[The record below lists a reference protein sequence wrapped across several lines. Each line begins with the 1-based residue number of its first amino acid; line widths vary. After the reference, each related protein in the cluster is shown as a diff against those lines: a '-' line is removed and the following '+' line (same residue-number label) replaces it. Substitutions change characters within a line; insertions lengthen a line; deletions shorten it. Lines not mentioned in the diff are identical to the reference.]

1 MSRLLLVI
9 TGPTASGKSA
19 LALDL
24 AGRLGCDI
32 ISADS
37 RQIYRDIPIVT
48 AAPTAEE
55 LGRVRHH
62 FVGVASL
69 DEPYSAARYEREVME
84 LLPAMWQK
92 SDVAIL
98 CGGSMMYIDAVINGL
113 DLLPDIPETTRARV
127 VDFYRSHGLEA
138 LQQWLREVDPE
149 YYERVDLNNHGR
161 LVHAIEVSLEAGV
174 PYSSLLGKQRPTRD
188 FEVLMVAP
196 EWPRE
201 MLFSRI
207 NSRVDRMVA
216 DGLEAEARSVYHLR
230 HLNSLN
236 TVGLKEM
243 FACFDGLMDRD
254 TAIAR
259 IAKNTR
265 VYAKKQLTWMRRYTD
280 MVRLDAREDMVEA
293 TLRLLQARRPQI
305 PCGAPG
311 CPSLPD
317 RS

>member
-24 AGRLGCDI
+24 AEKIGCDI

-48 AAPTAEE
+48 AAPTADD
-55 LGRVRHH
+55 LSRVCHH

-69 DEPYSAARYEREVME
+69 DEPYSAARYEQEVLA
-84 LLPAMWQK
+84 LLPAMWRK
-92 SDVAIL
+92 SEVAIL

-113 DLLPDIPETTRARV
+113 DRLPDVPDATRARV
-127 VDFYRSHGLEA
+127 VEFFHTHGLDA
-138 LQQWLREVDPE
+138 LQQWLHDVDPD
-149 YYERVDLNNHGR
+149 YYGRVDLNNHGR
-161 LVHAIEVSLEAGV
+161 LIHAIEVSLEAGV
-174 PYSSLLGKQRPTRD
+174 PYSSLLGKEKQARD
-188 FEVLMVAP
+188 FDVLMVAP

-201 MLFSRI
+201 MLFDRI
-207 NSRVDRMVA
+207 NSRVGRMVA
-216 DGLEAEARSVYHLR
+216 DGLEDEARRVYPLR
-230 HLNSLN
+230 SLNSLN

-243 FACFDGLMDRD
+243 FAYFDGLMDRN

-280 MVRLDAREDMVEA
+280 LVRLDARCDMVEP
-293 TLRLLQARRPQI
+293 TLRLLQARRP
-305 PCGAPG
+305 
-311 CPSLPD
+311 
-317 RS
+317 

>member
-1 MSRLLLVI
+1 MGRLLLVI

-24 AGRLGCDI
+24 AEQLGCDI

-48 AAPTAEE
+48 AAPTADD
-55 LGRVRHH
+55 LRRARHH
-62 FVGVASL
+62 FVGIASL

-84 LLPAMWQK
+84 LLPEMWRK

-113 DLLPDIPETTRARV
+113 DRLPDVPEATRARV
-127 VDFYRSHGLEA
+127 VDFFNTYGLDA
-138 LQQWLREVDPE
+138 LQQWLREVDPD
-149 YYERVDLNNHGR
+149 YYDRVDLNNHGR
-161 LVHAIEVSLEAGV
+161 LIHAIEVSLEAGV
-174 PYSSLLGKQRPTRD
+174 PYSSLLGKEKQPRD
-188 FEVLMVAP
+188 FDVLMVAP

-201 MLFSRI
+201 MLFDRI
-207 NSRVDRMVA
+207 NSRVGRMVA
-216 DGLEAEARSVYHLR
+216 DGLEKEARGVYPLR
-230 HLNSLN
+230 QLNSLN
-236 TVGLKEM
+236 AVGLKEM
-243 FACFDGLMDRD
+243 FAFFDGMMDRN

-280 MVRLDAREDMVEA
+280 LVRLDARCDMVEA
-293 TLRLLQARRPQI
+293 TLRLLQARRP
-305 PCGAPG
+305 
-311 CPSLPD
+311 
-317 RS
+317 

>member
-1 MSRLLLVI
+1 MGRLLLVI

-24 AGRLGCDI
+24 AEQLGCDI

-48 AAPTAEE
+48 AAPTADD
-55 LGRVRHH
+55 LRRARHH
-62 FVGVASL
+62 FVGIASL

-84 LLPAMWQK
+84 LLPEMWRK

-113 DLLPDIPETTRARV
+113 DRLPDVPEATRARV
-127 VDFYRSHGLEA
+127 VDFFNTYGLDA
-138 LQQWLREVDPE
+138 LQQWLREVDPD
-149 YYERVDLNNHGR
+149 YYDRVDLNNHGR
-161 LVHAIEVSLEAGV
+161 LIHAIEVSLEAGV
-174 PYSSLLGKQRPTRD
+174 PYSSLLGKEKQPRD
-188 FEVLMVAP
+188 FDVLMVAP

-201 MLFSRI
+201 MLFDRI
-207 NSRVDRMVA
+207 NSRVGRMVA
-216 DGLEAEARSVYHLR
+216 DGLEKEARGVYPLR
-230 HLNSLN
+230 QLNSLN

-243 FACFDGLMDRD
+243 FACFDGLMNRN

-265 VYAKKQLTWMRRYTD
+265 VYAKKQLTWMRKYTD
-280 MVRLDAREDMVEA
+280 LVRLDARCDMVEA
-293 TLRLLQARRPQI
+293 TLRLLQARRP
-305 PCGAPG
+305 
-311 CPSLPD
+311 
-317 RS
+317 